1 MNLTAVAYCRKDTE
15 ASFNTGI
22 SACEKGGAWRD
33 ALLLLQMMSHVQ
45 MQLISIMK
53 HETRMKWTDKRRI
66 NLCVCVRVWRILE
79 TLLKHL
85 ARVPDVVGFS
95 SAIASQHWPM
105 ALQLLKAWTGKGSSA
120 DG

>member
-1 MNLTAVAYCRKDTE
+1 MGINIIRYLTAVADCRKDTE

-66 NLCVCVRVWRILE
+66 NLCVCAGLAHFGDTPE
-79 TLLKHL
+79 TPRQG
-85 ARVPDVVGFS
+85 A
-95 SAIASQHWPM
+95 
-105 ALQLLKAWTGKGSSA
+105 
-120 DG
+120 